1 MRISPKLSLFLAIL
15 MRGIPRIGERGKR
28 IERSRRGIGKGCFQG
43 NILQRLQHF
52 FAFVSVLITWTLED
66 LIESAASMKCRGY
79 SLKGRTAFSIYRF
92 DNRDRSFVIAVFA
105 CLVLQWMA
113 VLLDQT
119 DIYYNPRIILN
130 RITPLSWLFYL
141 SYAVFLLLPMGLQIA
156 GEISFRKKVMKENAT
171 FFYCPPPKTM
181 L

>member
-1 MRISPKLSLFLAIL
+1 MRSSYVP
-15 MRGIPRIGERGKR
+15 
-28 IERSRRGIGKGCFQG
+28 
-43 NILQRLQHF
+43 
-52 FAFVSVLITWTLED
+52 IT
-66 LIESAASMKCRGY
+66 
-79 SLKGRTAFSIYRF
+79 
-92 DNRDRSFVIAVFA
+92 A

-141 SYAVFLLLPMGLQIA
+141 SYAVFLLLPMELQIA
-156 GEISFRKKVMKENAT
+156 GEISFRKKVLKENAT
-171 FFYCPPPKTM
+171 FFYCPPSKTM

>member
-1 MRISPKLSLFLAIL
+1 
-15 MRGIPRIGERGKR
+15 
-28 IERSRRGIGKGCFQG
+28 
-43 NILQRLQHF
+43 
-52 FAFVSVLITWTLED
+52 
-66 LIESAASMKCRGY
+66 MKCRGY

-92 DNRDRSFVIAVFA
+92 DNRDRSFVIVVFA

-130 RITPLSWLFYL
+130 RITPFSCLFYL

-156 GEISFRKKVMKENAT
+156 GEWKFRRQIGRKE
-171 FFYCPPPKTM
+171 
-181 L
+181 